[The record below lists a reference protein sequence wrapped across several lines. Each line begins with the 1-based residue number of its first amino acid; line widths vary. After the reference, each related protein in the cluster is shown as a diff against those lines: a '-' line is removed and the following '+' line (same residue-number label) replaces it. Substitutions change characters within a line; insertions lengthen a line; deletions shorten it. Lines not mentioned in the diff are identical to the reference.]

1 MVALY
6 LQNPKKM
13 VRIIIT
19 TIFAHLF
26 FVCMGQEKHLDN
38 KIELNASFSSDS
50 VLMDDS
56 LELNLYY
63 RNNSGNSFSL
73 YPKAFIGLLQ
83 NPKIFITYDKLERM
97 VYKLNDIC
105 DYDSVIVLKPNE
117 SFEYR
122 YRIKADSNFFYTGVN
137 DISIIYTFNDKPL
150 KKDKKK
156 ADKSKV
162 IRSLVSPSIKIR
174 VYSNGEK

>member
-1 MVALY
+1 MVARNI
-6 LQNPKKM
+6 QNSKKM
-13 VRIIIT
+13 VRVIIT
-19 TIFAHLF
+19 AIFAHLF
-26 FVCMGQEKHLDN
+26 FVCMSQEKHLDN

-56 LELNLYY
+56 LELNLNY
-63 RNNSGNSFSL
+63 RNISSNYFYL
-73 YPKAFIGLLQ
+73 YPKAIIGLLQ

-105 DYDSVIVLKPNE
+105 DYDSVIVLKPGE

-122 YRIKADSNFFYTGVN
+122 YRVKADSNFFYTGEN

-150 KKDKKK
+150 KKGKKK
-156 ADKSKV
+156 EDKSKV

-174 VYSNGEK
+174 VYSKGK